1 MDAQI
6 CIVAIIT
13 WPFVYMR
20 KVLLAKI
27 KILLLRK
34 YSWSTIFSSILKHT
48 KRTWKAVWF
57 FFVFVEWA
65 DIDRTNLRAKSL
77 ASISTVVQCE
87 RAVLHMFAV
96 YFCGQ
101 CWLCLAH
108 QLKIVSDQLPAACL
122 HVRYTQPETISLMR
136 EMKERRR
143 NGSKQGNEREN
154 EMGVFK
160 DLARDRRT
168 RRKYV
173 TGKVRYNLHTM
184 EYTKIDKADKSM
196 KESRQTKCFQS
207 IPKLI

>member
-1 MDAQI
+1 MHRSNHSMTFRLHDISPSGQDTNL
-6 CIVAIIT
+6 IIKKIFMVNHIFKHIET
-13 WPFVYMR
+13 YETYMENGLIS
-20 KVLLAKI
+20 V
-27 KILLLRK
+27 
-34 YSWSTIFSSILKHT
+34 
-48 KRTWKAVWF
+48 V
-57 FFVFVEWA
+57 VEWA

-136 EMKERRR
+136 KMKERRR

-160 DLARDRRT
+160 DIARDRRT

-173 TGKVRYNLHTM
+173 TGKVRYSLHTM
-184 EYTKIDKADKSM
+184 EYKKIDKADKSM

-207 IPKLI
+207 IQKLI